1 MCESDQTLRISV
13 LGAFVDIIFSSTDE
27 PMNNTLR
34 LQRIQVKQSEAS
46 CIGWMESHPSFTL
59 EFDVSL

>member
-27 PMNNTLR
+27 PVNNILR
-34 LQRIQVKQSEAS
+34 LQRIQVKQKEAS
-46 CIGWMESHPSFTL
+46 CVGWMESHLSVTL